1 MAKNYIINN
10 SVIYTPSMYNLC
22 SLERNESITLATP
35 ASLCFELLIK
45 NQGEIISQEE
55 LLLAVW
61 GERGMNVTQN
71 TLHQNISLLR
81 KSLSRLGINALAIQT
96 IPRRGFM
103 LSGDTVVIA
112 HDEEYD
118 AIPTGEKD
126 KISNIKNIAAEI
138 KEDKSEITGSAAS
151 PLDEEKKEAQ
161 DETKETELQTV
172 NKPPKTLQ
180 SKWLV
185 LRGEFITICICLL
198 IIIIVLVQKYANS
211 PGPFALY
218 RKLPVNGDCV
228 VFRSNDIRA
237 DDFFTNFIESNHIVC
252 SDTRL
257 LYITNYYP
265 SGRISLITCINPL
278 ESTKKSYC
286 TSVYYLK

>member
-1 MAKNYIINN
+1 MHSLY
-10 SVIYTPSMYNLC
+10 

-45 NQGEIISQEE
+45 NQGEVISQEE
-55 LLLAVW
+55 LLHAVW

-81 KSLSRLGINALAIQT
+81 KSLSRLGINALIIQT

-112 HDEEYD
+112 RDEEYD
-118 AIPTGEKD
+118 AIPTSEKD
-126 KISNIKNIAAEI
+126 KISTIENIAAEI
-138 KEDKSEITGSAAS
+138 KEDKSETTGTATRF
-151 PLDEEKKEAQ
+151 PDERAKEVQDKTKEA
-161 DETKETELQTV
+161 ELQTV
-172 NKPPKTLQ
+172 NEPSLALQ
-180 SKWLV
+180 SRRV
-185 LRGEFITICICLL
+185 ILRWGFIIICTCLLL
-198 IIIIVLVQKYANS
+198 IIITLVPKYANS
-211 PGPFALY
+211 PGPFASY
-218 RKLPVNGDCV
+218 RKLPVSSDCV

-237 DDFFTNFIESNHIVC
+237 DDFFTNFIESNHIAC

-257 LYITNYYP
+257 LYITNHYP
-265 SGRISLITCINPL
+265 SGRISLIACINPL

-286 TSVYYLK
+286 TSTYYLK